1 MIILDNLIIEL
12 NNESLFGCVGVSV
25 DSPLSFVHKAHCFLG
40 ILPLSFLYVL
50 QAVTICYRKILT
62 QDFNIVYWL
71 TSIIVNVLFY
81 RQNCFCLVCIF
92 QFFWKFVH
100 HKIRVFISK
109 MEKFKLKIYIWS
121 WGVCFFFFLLLAL
134 LFINYRLG
142 HFSFCHP
149 FLIHFRKQIR
159 FEFII
164 SLFKIWNKPIN
175 DVLKSN
181 IFNHIIWRLQKHVG
195 ILHTEGFLNEK
206 QVTIRKINKKWK
218 KGRDLV
224 RFFSK
229 I

>member
-1 MIILDNLIIEL
+1 MNYLARNT
-12 NNESLFGCVGVSV
+12 NKHSSV
-25 DSPLSFVHKAHCFLG
+25 PMDHSYHFFHV
-40 ILPLSFLYVL
+40 
-50 QAVTICYRKILT
+50 
-62 QDFNIVYWL
+62 W
-71 TSIIVNVLFY
+71 SIKF
-81 RQNCFCLVCIF
+81 FSLVCIF

-175 DVLKSN
+175 DVLKSY
-181 IFNHIIWRLQKHVG
+181 IFNY
-195 ILHTEGFLNEK
+195 GF
-206 QVTIRKINKKWK
+206 KWLSTK
-218 KGRDLV
+218 FNGTLWAFVSGRI
-224 RFFSK
+224 F
-229 I
+229 